1 MKYVKVLL
9 VSFIGILAIHSCK
22 KSVDVSI
29 DGDNVAVVSVK
40 DKVLYKTDVLEVTPP
55 GLTGEDS
62 VTAMQSYID
71 MWIYDQLMF
80 DKAQQNIINKDE
92 IESLVENY
100 RRSLIV
106 NSYQEQL
113 LKEYFS
119 KNISNSQ
126 LKTYYEENRDK
137 FKLEE
142 NIIKGLYLKIPS
154 NSKEL
159 GNFLKWYKQGTDAAM
174 ENIEKNRLQNVVSY
188 EYFYDRWVSFDG
200 IMENIPSIIQDKT
213 QYLKA
218 NKNIEVRDS
227 VFVYLLN
234 IKEYKLAG
242 DEAPYE
248 YIKGV
253 LSEIY
258 LEQRKADY
266 LKQVRKD
273 LYDKAVSDKEIKF
286 YNK

>member
-1 MKYVKVLL
+1 MT
-9 VSFIGILAIHSCK
+9 FSCK
-22 KSVDVSI
+22 KDTATSMDENNPSL
-29 DGDNVAVVSVK
+29 VSVK
-40 DKVLYKTDVLEVTPP
+40 GKTLYKADIEKIMPL
-55 GLTGEDS
+55 GLSGEDS
-62 VTAMQSYID
+62 IAAAQSYID
-71 MWIYDQLMF
+71 MWIYDQLVY
-80 DKAQQNIINKDE
+80 DKAEQNITNRRD
-92 IESLVENY
+92 IESLVEDY
-100 RRSLIV
+100 RKSLIV

-113 LKEYFS
+113 LKEHFS
-119 KNISNSQ
+119 RETPDSE
-126 LKTYYEENRDK
+126 LKAYYENNKDK
-137 FKLEE
+137 FKLDE

-159 GNFLKWYKQGTDAAM
+159 NNFMKWYKQGTDAAV
-174 ENIEKNRLQNVVSY
+174 ENIEKTRLQNAASY
-188 EYFYDRWVSFDG
+188 EYFYDQWVSFDA
-200 IMENIPSIIQDKT
+200 IMENIPSIIDNKE
-213 QYLKA
+213 QYLRS

-227 VFVYLLN
+227 LFVYLLN

-242 DEAPYE
+242 SEAPYE

-273 LYDKAVSDKEIKF
+273 LYEKAASDEEIKF

>member
-1 MKYVKVLL
+1 MKYPLVLL
-9 VSFIGILAIHSCK
+9 ISALLSSIIFSCK
-22 KSVDVSI
+22 KGTETSVDENSP
-29 DGDNVAVVSVK
+29 ALVSVK
-40 DKVLYKTDVLEVTPP
+40 NKTLYKADVEKIIPI
-55 GLTGEDS
+55 GFTGEDS
-62 VTAMQSYID
+62 IMAAQSYMD
-71 MWIYDQLMF
+71 MWIHDQLMY
-80 DKAQQNIINKDE
+80 DKAEQNIVNKND
-92 IESLVENY
+92 IESLVEDY
-100 RRSLIV
+100 KKSLIV

-113 LKEYFS
+113 LKEHFS
-119 KNISNSQ
+119 REVSGAQ
-126 LKTYYEENRDK
+126 LKAYYEENKEK

-159 GNFLKWYKQGTDAAM
+159 NNFIKWYKQGTDAAV
-174 ENIEKNRLQNVVSY
+174 ENIEKNRLQNAASY
-188 EYFYDRWVSFDG
+188 EYFYDQWVSFDA
-200 IMENIPSIIQDKT
+200 IMENIPSIIDNKE
-213 QYLKA
+213 QYLRV

-227 VFVYLLN
+227 LFVYLLN
-234 IKEYKLAG
+234 IKEFKLAG
-242 DEAPYE
+242 DQAPFE

-273 LYDKAVSDKEIKF
+273 LYEKAVSDKEIKF